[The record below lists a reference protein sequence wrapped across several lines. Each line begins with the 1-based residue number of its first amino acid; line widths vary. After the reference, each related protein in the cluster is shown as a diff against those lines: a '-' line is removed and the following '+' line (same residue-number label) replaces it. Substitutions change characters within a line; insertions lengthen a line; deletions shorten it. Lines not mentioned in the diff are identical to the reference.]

1 MSAIGWISVQPAGE
15 RSSVASSVEQHPE
28 YELMS
33 STDTHERRIDILED
47 HVTDAYLERIRT
59 EASASS
65 GGENGPGDDVDMVDA
80 LSAYGPETL
89 DDVDEMEAEIDALQE
104 KLDTVGVVLPERRCD
119 EVRETITALQ
129 AATDAHSTYR
139 SNAAEA
145 LAARIEVAG

>member
-15 RSSVASSVEQHPE
+15 RSSVASVAEQRPE

-59 EASASS
+59 EASASG
-65 GGENGPGDDVDMVDA
+65 GGESVSSDDVDMVDA

-104 KLDTVGVVLPERRCD
+104 KLNTVGVVLPERRCD

-139 SNAAEA
+139 SNTAEA